1 MEYASKATADA
12 GLTTGIIGT
21 ALGALNSGIF
31 NGGLGGLFGGGNAA
45 ADLSGMATG
54 AALAAALG
62 AGGHCSEDKT
72 VNRYELSLQQK
83 LAEKD
88 AQIALRDA
96 NTYGDQ
102 KMLEMYKYIDG
113 KLGEVQGALASQ
125 AVNNQATKDSF
136 QLLQERVDCCKN
148 ELCGA
153 ISRERDE
160 RKCAD
165 NTIVTYTNA
174 TFYPKMVADITTGT
188 GTTPQSTYNP
198 LPVSTCGH
206 GCGC

>member
-1 MEYASKATADA
+1 M
-12 GLTTGIIGT
+12 
-21 ALGALNSGIF
+21 ALNF
-31 NGGLGGLFGGGNAA
+31 TA
-45 ADLSGMATG
+45 ADRVGGIGGYIGGIAT
-54 AALAAALG
+54 LLNM
-62 AGGHCSEDKT
+62 AGGINANGCSEGDHV
-72 VNRYELSLQQK
+72 VNRYEAGQS
-83 LAEKD
+83 AE
-88 AQIALRDA
+88 IAALKADIKLRDA
-96 NTYGDQ
+96 NTYQDQ

>member
-1 MEYASKATADA
+1 MAEFASKGVAGA
-12 GLTTGIIGT
+12 GLGTGIAG
-21 ALGALNSGIF
+21 LSLGVLNSLGGAL
-31 NGGLGGLFGGGNAA
+31 LGTRAEVG
-45 ADLSGMATG
+45 
-54 AALAAALG
+54 
-62 AGGHCSEDKT
+62 CSENHT
-72 VNRYELSLQQK
+72 VNRYELSMVKENAK
-83 LAEKD
+83 LRSD
-88 AQIALRDA
+88 IALRDA
-96 NTYGDQ
+96 NTYQDQ

-125 AVNNQATKDSF
+125 AITNQATKDSF

>member
-31 NGGLGGLFGGGNAA
+31 NGGLSGLFGGNASA
-45 ADLSGMATG
+45 ADLSGMAAG

-62 AGGHCSEDKT
+62 AGGRCSEDKT